1 MAESEVIPPNEL
13 KMSETDLQN
22 LGANEVSNSDSV
34 QSSEET
40 TQSGAGISNPNTG
53 TEDET
58 AQKADSQDSERTQ
71 GVESSNPNNNSVA
84 KEHPFTDSLGREVKE
99 HPWTIHKKMKQKQG
113 PIV

>member
-13 KMSETDLQN
+13 KMSESDLQN

-53 TEDET
+53 TEDEVGIVQELET
-58 AQKADSQDSERTQ
+58 AQKEDS
-71 GVESSNPNNNSVA
+71 
-84 KEHPFTDSLGREVKE
+84 
-99 HPWTIHKKMKQKQG
+99 QG